1 MGTTN
6 GLECVFPFIY
16 DETTFYSC
24 TTAGGFPSWRYTE
37 VDGNGKGV
45 NGKFADCTTDA
56 ACSAGS
62 DTECVTTAG
71 PVTGAACVFP
81 FLFGGET
88 FNGCTT
94 AGGFDPWCYTMVD
107 ADGVGVKGRYG
118 DCPNPLSDVCTAPT
132 TTSAAD
138 TTAAADTTTAAETT
152 AAETTAAEDTT
163 AAETTAAETTVADT
177 TTAETTAAE
186 TTAAETT
193 AAETTEAETTAA
205 ADTTTTAAETTAA

>member
-1 MGTTN
+1 MG
-6 GLECVFPFIY
+6 
-16 DETTFYSC
+16 
-24 TTAGGFPSWRYTE
+24 
-37 VDGNGKGV
+37 
-45 NGKFADCTTDA
+45 
-56 ACSAGS
+56 
-62 DTECVTTAG
+62 TTAG

-152 AAETTAAEDTT
+152 AAETTAAETP
-163 AAETTAAETTVADT
+163 EAETTVADT

-186 TTAAETT
+186 TTTVGDTT
-193 AAETTEAETTAA
+193 TAETTEA
-205 ADTTTTAAETTAA
+205 